1 MLLEITPIAKS
12 EDVHDVVGRVQER
25 AQAIIKNELKLDS
38 KAIMGFAMTLSEVC
52 QNIIEHAG
60 QGGWV
65 AVQSYKWTKRLGRR
79 VVVIAVC
86 DAGLGFRKS
95 LESTPGH
102 TPSARWDDAAAL
114 EEAVIR
120 GVSRFRDRGRG
131 QGLAGARN
139 YVGRWNGKL
148 SVRSGTARISI
159 VPSWDDDV
167 PLAEGLAPFPGAQ
180 VQVIIP
186 EAIAGGDGAVMNHI
200 DISSVLRQTLACDL
214 YSNLVTRPTGA
225 AVRGQIELL
234 LSESTRR
241 ARSPSSTSRRCR

>member
-1 MLLEITPIAKS
+1 
-12 EDVHDVVGRVQER
+12 VQER
-25 AQAIIKNELKLDS
+25 AQQIIKTELKLDP
-38 KAIMGFAMTLSEVC
+38 KAIIGFAMTLSEVC

-65 AVQSYKWTKRLGRR
+65 AVQSYRWTKRLGRR

-86 DAGLGFRKS
+86 DAGLGFRRS
-95 LESTPGH
+95 LESAPGH
-102 TPSARWDDAAAL
+102 LPSTRWDDAAAL

-120 GVSRFRDRGRG
+120 GVSRFRDRSRG

-139 YVGRWNGKL
+139 YVGRWQGKL

-186 EAIAGGDGAVMNHI
+186 EAIAAG
-200 DISSVLRQTLACDL
+200 SSPER
-214 YSNLVTRPTGA
+214 
-225 AVRGQIELL
+225 
-234 LSESTRR
+234 
-241 ARSPSSTSRRCR
+241 